1 MEHEVA
7 VDRIGGAI
15 VISCKALDFYNLELV
30 GEVNEEDIK
39 KTILRQKVINRDD
52 DRANFTVK
60 IIDNRPEG
68 EEENFNEKRKRESL
82 ANKPKSF
89 RI

>member
-1 MEHEVA
+1 MEHEIA

-15 VISCKALDFYNLELV
+15 VISCKALDFYNIELM

-39 KTILRQKVINRDD
+39 KTILRHKVINRDD

-60 IIDNRPEG
+60 IVDNRPED
-68 EEENFNEKRKRESL
+68 EENFNEKRRRESL

-89 RI
+89 RM